1 MKKFI
6 LGLICGSALTAAATV
21 YATDTIQTGRQVF
34 INGMLLKTHV
44 QVSEDG
50 TTMISARALAEAL
63 GAGVNWN
70 EQSNTIEIANPYPYF
85 VSSLLHGKYTF
96 KYEVI
101 TDNNSGNSNTT
112 VIYSEGY
119 KEIPDNTEYQK
130 LFLLLLVDQLDNN
143 INTKRIEFWSNKE
156 NALAY
161 VSGNYE
167 KDGVEGWSGMNSR
180 FGLLLRDGDK
190 VSLSHIL
197 SVHERDVI
205 SIGKYQE

>member
-6 LGLICGSALTAAATV
+6 LGLICGIALTAAATV
-21 YATDTIQTGRQVF
+21 YATDTIQTVRQV
-34 INGMLLKTHV
+34 
-44 QVSEDG
+44 
-50 TTMISARALAEAL
+50 
-63 GAGVNWN
+63 
-70 EQSNTIEIANPYPYF
+70 
-85 VSSLLHGKYTF
+85 
-96 KYEVI
+96 
-101 TDNNSGNSNTT
+101 
-112 VIYSEGY
+112 
-119 KEIPDNTEYQK
+119 NTEYQK
-130 LFLLLLVDQLDNN
+130 LFLLLLVGQLDNN